1 MELAFLKP
9 SEDRLYLDFYRRCC
23 QTDSLCRDIMSPTLK
38 KILRGRAEIATTAQM
53 WPVVVKNDGR
63 VVAGALLAIV
73 DRLKEDLQIAYFQA
87 LPEQGEAVALLV
99 QEAKVLAREHG
110 ARRLLVGLNLHV
122 NYGLGLLAS
131 HFQLPQGFGSAYNPS
146 YYIDYFAPAADE
158 TVELVSYLT
167 DMERFDFGLSPKVM
181 ERMTRRY
188 TVRQA
193 DFRRLPQEAELY
205 TALNNQAFAE
215 HRFYYQRRVAE
226 DLELFREF
234 RPFLREE
241 NLLFLEEAGCPIGF
255 MLWYPDFAQLMR
267 PNEVISWKTLLKVG
281 LWRHKVDRYKIVE
294 IGVIPQYRGN
304 GAVLALFKRV
314 RELTKGRF
322 MECESGWILK
332 DNKASTGFG
341 LRWAEQEYKKYK
353 VFLIDVD

>member
-1 MELAFLKP
+1 MELVFLKP
-9 SEDRLYLDFYRRCC
+9 AEARIFADFYRHCC
-23 QTDSLCRDIMSPTLK
+23 QLDPLCRDIMSPTLK
-38 KILRGRAEIATTAQM
+38 NILSGRAEITGATKI
-53 WPVVVKNDGR
+53 WPVVVRDNCKI
-63 VVAGALLAIV
+63 VAGALLAVV
-73 DRLKEDLQIAYFQA
+73 DRLGDSLQIAYFQA
-87 LPEQGEAVALLV
+87 LPNQEEAVGLLV
-99 QEAKVLAREHG
+99 RQAQALAREQG
-110 ARRLLVGLNLHV
+110 ARHLLVGLNLHV

-131 HFQLPQGFGSAYNPS
+131 HFELPQGFGSAYNPS
-146 YYIDYFAPAADE
+146 YYINYFAAYADE

-167 DMERFDFGLSPKVM
+167 EMDDFDFGLAPKVM

-193 DFRRLPQEAELY
+193 NFRRLTEEAELY
-205 TALNNQAFAE
+205 TDLNNRAFAE

-241 NLLFLEEAGCPIGF
+241 NLLFLEIAGCPIGF
-255 MLWYPDFAQLMR
+255 MLWYPDLAQLMR
-267 PNEVISWKTLLKVG
+267 PGEVVSWQTLLKVG

-294 IGVIPQYRGN
+294 IGVIPEYRHS
-304 GAVLALFKRV
+304 GAVLALFRRV
-314 RELTKGRF
+314 RELTTGRF
-322 MECESGWILK
+322 KECESGWILK